1 MRWLA
6 LGAGAVLVA
15 VAFLAASHVANTR
28 EGLISEVITL
38 LAALIGVSLLLYGL
52 VATLSSSRSSAP
64 APTTVT
70 KVSEQVHNAAELVIG
85 GIGILVAATLLVG
98 IAVTASALWALLGA
112 VLLLPMIAGCS
123 YLCFAFARGPR
134 RDWKVDL
141 QKVVRRN

>member
-1 MRWLA
+1 MRWLTLA
-6 LGAGAVLVA
+6 AGVVLVA
-15 VAFLAASHVANTR
+15 IAFFAASHVANTR
-28 EGLISEVITL
+28 EGLVSEVITL

-64 APTTVT
+64 APAPVT
-70 KVSEQVHNAAELVIG
+70 KVSEHVHNAAELVVG
-85 GIGILVAATLLVG
+85 ALGILVAATLLVG